1 MIRLAIVILISGL
14 ITACGSGG
22 STALTSSDYNEP
34 KVYETYPRLEPL
46 TGVLNRINIDG
57 TITITFDKPID
68 DVSLKKEDFEL
79 RNIDTGYYYPI
90 TWDYSKNDYQL
101 RITSSEEFEFNANL
115 ELVIAAGIS
124 DVNGN
129 ATTQP
134 FVLPVGVR
142 SDYIG
147 PNLIS
152 SYPDTG
158 AVNIGVSES
167 FTIEFDEAVNPES
180 FTDNGRFLLLI
191 DEDHDPYNTE
201 SVDLLITVENN
212 KVIFTPKKPLFYDS
226 QYEIGFL
233 NWHWNHLTDLA
244 GNRANGLSE
253 ISFRTEPYP
262 NKKVALNHS
271 VHTTGLNRLTN
282 ELYLLS
288 AESKTL
294 TVFDMGTDEI
304 VNSFSLEHV
313 PSRVCI
319 HNETDTLFITHSD
332 IAVISQYRISDLSKL
347 DDIAWSGGNGEKQ
360 DDHLKHYDILCSSD
374 SIFVADTDTSPT
386 LFQIGRSHPYPEQE
400 TSIDSAGGMVMS
412 ESGDIFTFTQ
422 FGWDFTSGYRRLERF
437 SNTGTQW
444 ARADRGYNLG
454 LNQLPQDSPIFIDEQ
469 SGTVINKYLVA
480 NAADLSQKIHE
491 FDKSET
497 IYATDASMQ
506 LAATKR
512 HVYSLTDYSVLH
524 RLPINGVDH
533 VMFDNQGE
541 LYMVDNERLTLYKN

>member
-1 MIRLAIVILISGL
+1 V
-14 ITACGSGG
+14 
-22 STALTSSDYNEP
+22 
-34 KVYETYPRLEPL
+34 
-46 TGVLNRINIDG
+46 
-57 TITITFDKPID
+57 
-68 DVSLKKEDFEL
+68 
-79 RNIDTGYYYPI
+79 
-90 TWDYSKNDYQL
+90 
-101 RITSSEEFEFNANL
+101 
-115 ELVIAAGIS
+115 
-124 DVNGN
+124 
-129 ATTQP
+129 
-134 FVLPVGVR
+134 
-142 SDYIG
+142 
-147 PNLIS
+147 
-152 SYPDTG
+152 
-158 AVNIGVSES
+158 
-167 FTIEFDEAVNPES
+167 FDEAVRPES
-180 FTDNGRFLLLI
+180 FTEQGRFLLLK
-191 DEDHDPYNTE
+191 DEGYDPYNTE
-201 SVDLLITVENN
+201 SIDVSITVENN
-212 KVIFTPKKPLFYDS
+212 KVTFTPKKPLFYDS
-226 QYEIGFL
+226 QYEIGFF

-244 GNRANGLSE
+244 GNLAIGLSE

-262 NKKVALNHS
+262 NKKFALNNS

-288 AESKTL
+288 AEGKTFS
-294 TVFDMGTDEI
+294 VFDMGTDEL

-313 PSRVCI
+313 PSRICI
-319 HNETDTLFITHSD
+319 HNDTDTLFITHSD

-347 DDIAWSGGNGEKQ
+347 DDIAWSGGNGTKQ
-360 DDHLKHYDILCSSD
+360 DDHLKHYDILCLSD

-386 LFQIGRSHPYPEQE
+386 LFQIGRSHPYLEQE

-444 ARADRGYNLG
+444 VRADRGYNLG
-454 LNQLPQDSPIFIDEQ
+454 LKQLPQDSPIFIDEQ

-497 IYATDASMQ
+497 IYATDASIQ

-512 HVYSLTDYSVLH
+512 HVYSLTDYTVLQ

-533 VMFDNQGE
+533 VIFDNQGE